1 MLKQMLNP
9 LTSWSLKW
17 LRIHK
22 TYKGCRRALSTN
34 KIAIIRDYYRS
45 HKLRRDRVPW
55 SRSLSK
61 CRTKFVCY
69 NEDTSHML
77 IDFFIII
84 FSFETGFTDNRSSS
98 IETFLSFVL
107 LTSLWQSFL
116 FFFFFFHIN
125 LFFAVK
131 CFFST
136 PNRECFTEQSGKRL
150 ASCQHNIA
158 CYKKKFFLCRRLLN
172 FSIRFPGP
180 NSLIRHWIYVS
191 QFFYKWFQTV

>member
-22 TYKGCRRALSTN
+22 TYKGCRRGLSTT
-34 KIAIIRDYYRS
+34 KIAIIRNYYRS

-69 NEDTSHML
+69 NEDTSHIL

-98 IETFLSFVL
+98 IETFLSL
-107 LTSLWQSFL
+107 SCLHRYGRA
-116 FFFFFFHIN
+116 FFFFFF
-125 LFFAVK
+125 FFILT
-131 CFFST
+131 CFSRLSAFSRL
-136 PNRECFTEQSGKRL
+136 PTENVLRSKAESGLL
-150 ASCQHNIA
+150 AANTILHVT
-158 CYKKKFFLCRRLLN
+158 KK
-172 FSIRFPGP
+172 S
-180 NSLIRHWIYVS
+180 
-191 QFFYKWFQTV
+191 FFYAVAFRIFR

>member
-22 TYKGCRRALSTN
+22 TYKGCRRGLSTT

-45 HKLRRDRVPW
+45 HKLSRDRVPW

-116 FFFFFFHIN
+116 FFFFFHIN

-136 PNRECFTEQSGKRL
+136 PNRECFTEQSGKQL

-158 CYKKKFFLCRRLLN
+158 CYKKIVFFMPSPFEFFDKFSRAKQLN
-172 FSIRFPGP
+172 S
-180 NSLIRHWIYVS
+180 SLNIC
-191 QFFYKWFQTV
+191 